1 MYIYNLWLYIYVFI
15 FFMFLCLLI
24 WIKFYFYRENLIFF
38 LLVLECRYLS
48 SDDDGLSID
57 GMDSIYDIVDE
68 EENEEYVLIFDFLG
82 RY

>member
-1 MYIYNLWLYIYVFI
+1 MYIYNLWLGIYCIYLFYVNMFI
-15 FFMFLCLLI
+15 NT
-24 WIKFYFYRENLIFF
+24 KFYFYRENLIFF

-82 RY
+82 RYR

>member
-1 MYIYNLWLYIYVFI
+1 MVIYLCIYFFYVF
-15 FFMFLCLLI
+15 MFI
-24 WIKFYFYRENLIFF
+24 NMKFYFYRENLIFF

-82 RY
+82 RYW

>member
-1 MYIYNLWLYIYVFI
+1 MVIYLCIYFFYVF
-15 FFMFLCLLI
+15 MFI
-24 WIKFYFYRENLIFF
+24 NMKFYFYRENLIFF

-82 RY
+82 RYR

>member
-1 MYIYNLWLYIYVFI
+1 MYIYNLWLGIYCIYLFYVNMFI
-15 FFMFLCLLI
+15 NR
-24 WIKFYFYRENLIFF
+24 KFYFYRENLIFF

>member
-1 MYIYNLWLYIYVFI
+1 MVRYLCIYLFYVNMFI
-15 FFMFLCLLI
+15 N
-24 WIKFYFYRENLIFF
+24 IKFYFYRENLIFF

-82 RY
+82 RYR

>member
-1 MYIYNLWLYIYVFI
+1 MVRYLCIYLFYVNMFI
-15 FFMFLCLLI
+15 NT
-24 WIKFYFYRENLIFF
+24 KFYFYRENLIFF

-48 SDDDGLSID
+48 SDDDGLSTD

-82 RY
+82 RYW

>member
-1 MYIYNLWLYIYVFI
+1 MYIYNLWLGIYCIYLFYVNMFI
-15 FFMFLCLLI
+15 N
-24 WIKFYFYRENLIFF
+24 IKFYFYRENLIFF

>member
-1 MYIYNLWLYIYVFI
+1 MVRYLCIYFFYVF
-15 FFMFLCLLI
+15 MFI
-24 WIKFYFYRENLIFF
+24 NMKFYFYRENLIFF

>member
-1 MYIYNLWLYIYVFI
+1 MYIYNLWLGIYCIYLFYVNMFI
-15 FFMFLCLLI
+15 NT
-24 WIKFYFYRENLIFF
+24 KFYFYRENLIFF

-48 SDDDGLSID
+48 SDDDGLSTD

-82 RY
+82 RYR

>member
-1 MYIYNLWLYIYVFI
+1 MYIYNLWLGIYCIYLFYVNMFI
-15 FFMFLCLLI
+15 NT
-24 WIKFYFYRENLIFF
+24 KFYFYRENLIFF

>member
-1 MYIYNLWLYIYVFI
+1 MYIYNLWLGIYCIYLFYVNMFI
-15 FFMFLCLLI
+15 NM
-24 WIKFYFYRENLIFF
+24 KFYFYRENLIFF

>member
-1 MYIYNLWLYIYVFI
+1 MVRYLCIYFFYVF
-15 FFMFLCLLI
+15 MFI
-24 WIKFYFYRENLIFF
+24 NMKFYFYRENLIFF

-82 RY
+82 RYR

>member
-1 MYIYNLWLYIYVFI
+1 MYIYNLWLGIYCIYLFYVNMFI
-15 FFMFLCLLI
+15 N
-24 WIKFYFYRENLIFF
+24 IKFYFYRENLIFF

-82 RY
+82 RYR